1 MSANGAYMKE
11 SGRGNRGEVLERV
24 MKYWLRL
31 LETNE
36 ASVRRRTETA
46 KEEGGN
52 QPAEQN

>member
-1 MSANGAYMKE
+1 MKE